1 MNNLLD
7 HNLVLKNKKVLLRV
21 DLNVPMKNRAI
32 TETSRIEKI
41 IPPIKL
47 LIEKQAKI
55 IVLSHIGRPKGKVV
69 EEMSLEPISKKLAFL
84 LNKEVLFNKNIINE
98 NTLSEVNKIPSGSI
112 IMLENIRFNEGEES
126 NDSKFSKKLSNLGDI
141 YVNDAFSC
149 SHRSH
154 ASIEG
159 ITKYIPSYFGLQ
171 ITEELNALKKI
182 TSEIKRPVTLIIG
195 GSKISTKIKIIN
207 NLIKKFNNIIIVGG
221 IANTVLKHT
230 GSKVGR
236 SICENDCGALIK
248 EILENSNKYNCKI
261 TCPVDVVVSKN
272 LEDMGKNKDIKEI
285 DDDEMILDIGPKT
298 ISSIKKI
305 INDSNTVLWNGP
317 AGYFENLNFQNGTK
331 QILEIISQKTKNDKI
346 FSVAGG
352 GETVAAINKF
362 KKLDSFTFVSTAAG
376 AFLAHLEGKT
386 LPGIKALNQ
395 NV

>member
-1 MNNLLD
+1 MNKISDQNLILQG
-7 HNLVLKNKKVLLRV
+7 KKVLLRV
-21 DLNVPMKNRAI
+21 DLNVPMKNGAI

-41 IPPIKL
+41 LPTIKL
-47 LIEKQAKI
+47 LIKKQAKI
-55 IVLSHIGRPKGKVV
+55 IVLSHIGRPKGKIV

-112 IMLENIRFNEGEES
+112 MMLENIRFNEGEEL
-126 NDSKFSKKLSNLGDI
+126 NDSKFSKTLSNLGDI

-149 SHRSH
+149 SHRAH
-154 ASIEG
+154 ASIEE

-171 ITEELNALKKI
+171 ITEEINALNKI
-182 TSEIKRPVTLIIG
+182 TSEIERPVTLIIG

-221 IANTVLKHT
+221 MANTMLKHT
-230 GSKVGR
+230 GSKVGK
-236 SICENDCGALIK
+236 SICENDCETLIK
-248 EILENSNKYNCKI
+248 KILENSRKYNCKI

-272 LEDMGKNKDIKEI
+272 LENKGKDKGINEI
-285 DDDEMILDIGPKT
+285 DDNDMILDIGPKT
-298 ISSIKKI
+298 ISSIEKI
-305 INDSNTVLWNGP
+305 INNSNTILWNGP

-331 QILEIISQKTKNDKI
+331 QILEIISKKTENDKI

-362 KKLDSFTFVSTAAG
+362 KKLDSFTFVSTA
-376 AFLAHLEGKT
+376 LE
-386 LPGIKALNQ
+386 LF
-395 NV
+395 

>member
-41 IPPIKL
+41 IPTIKL

-55 IVLSHIGRPKGKVV
+55 IILSHIGRPKGKIV

-98 NTLSEVNKIPSGSI
+98 NTLSEVNKIPNGSI
-112 IMLENIRFNEGEES
+112 MMLENIRFNEGEES

-149 SHRSH
+149 SHRTH

-171 ITEELNALKKI
+171 ITEEINALKKI

-195 GSKISTKIKIIN
+195 GSKNSTKIKIIN

-230 GSKVGR
+230 GAKVGK
-236 SICENDCGALIK
+236 SICEND
-248 EILENSNKYNCKI
+248 
-261 TCPVDVVVSKN
+261 
-272 LEDMGKNKDIKEI
+272 
-285 DDDEMILDIGPKT
+285 
-298 ISSIKKI
+298 
-305 INDSNTVLWNGP
+305 
-317 AGYFENLNFQNGTK
+317 
-331 QILEIISQKTKNDKI
+331 
-346 FSVAGG
+346 
-352 GETVAAINKF
+352 
-362 KKLDSFTFVSTAAG
+362 
-376 AFLAHLEGKT
+376 
-386 LPGIKALNQ
+386 
-395 NV
+395 